1 MIFHNGWLNPIS
13 HCMSWLWH
21 MEKHRTPGQTMPL
34 WIVVGLH
41 SSRKLWYVSLGFG
54 RKPKLKKQ
62 RNFEVPWS
70 QMVVSWWWWWWQGRL
85 CCSNLVLCCCSYCW
99 CCCWP
104 CACLCSSL
112 SIICGLCCCCD
123 CCCCCQPMIFHH
135 RDFVCVGDGLYT
147 PIHPSI
153 SILRMV
159 YHRSYCITK
168 YSSSC
173 DNITVLYALLPVFE
187 TVVSWLVGSNISICT
202 WDDDWGPITSI
213 WGVITKR
220 LWLWFS
226 TASMYVSRLYV
237 YIIYNIIYI
246 IYNIYI
252 MLIYIYIYTYIS
264 HDIPLVS

>member
-70 QMVVSWWWWWWQGRL
+70 QMVVSWWWWWWWQGRL

-112 SIICGLCCCCD
+112 SSVVSVAAVIVVVAVNPWYFTTGIS
-123 CCCCCQPMIFHH
+123 
-135 RDFVCVGDGLYT
+135 FVLGMVYT
-147 PIHPSI
+147 PISTHLYQYWGWFIIEVTALPNT
-153 SILRMV
+153 L
-159 YHRSYCITK
+159 
-168 YSSSC
+168 
-173 DNITVLYALLPVFE
+173 VLV
-187 TVVSWLVGSNISICT
+187 
-202 WDDDWGPITSI
+202 ITSQCCMHYCLFLRRS
-213 WGVITKR
+213 WAG
-220 LWLWFS
+220 W
-226 TASMYVSRLYV
+226 
-237 YIIYNIIYI
+237 
-246 IYNIYI
+246 
-252 MLIYIYIYTYIS
+252 
-264 HDIPLVS
+264 